1 MAEDSDLEKSEPA
14 SQRRIEQAREKGQI
28 PRSRE
33 LSTFAVLMAS
43 GGALMALA
51 PQLMEGMLA
60 LMRNGLTIERA
71 VAFDPL
77 LMAVRLQQE
86 AWNILLVFFPYI
98 LVVVIAAIAA
108 PLIMGGWLFTFQA
121 LEPDFAKLNP
131 MKGIGRMFSWN
142 SLAELGKALLK
153 SMLIGGVALWVIWIN
168 TDALFAL
175 MLEPLGEGIAHTGHL
190 VGMTFMAVA
199 GATIVLVAIDVPLQ
213 LWQHASKLKMTKEEI
228 RQEYKET
235 EGSPEVKGRIRQLQR
250 EAARKRMMAEVPM
263 ADVIVTNPTRYAVA
277 LRYQGDSMRAP
288 KVVAKGAALVAQR
301 IRDIGEENHVPVLMA
316 PPLARALYHHAELDE
331 EIPATLYTAVA
342 EVLAYVYQLRRH
354 EEGAAAAPET
364 PRDLPVPPELDPE
377 HDTENA
383 SRH

>member
-1 MAEDSDLEKSEPA
+1 MAEDSDLERSEPA

-28 PRSRE
+28 ARSRE

-43 GGALMALA
+43 GGALIAMG
-51 PQLMEGMLA
+51 PQLMEGLMA
-60 LMRNGLTIERA
+60 LMKNGLTVERA

-77 LMAVRLQQE
+77 LMLVRLQQE
-86 AWNILLVFFPYI
+86 VWNILVVFFPFM

-108 PLIMGGWLFTFQA
+108 PMAMGGWLFSMQA

-131 MKGIGRMFSWN
+131 LNGLGRMFSWN
-142 SLAELGKALLK
+142 SVAELGKAILK
-153 SMLIGGVALWVIWIN
+153 SLLIGGVATWVIWHN
-168 TDALFAL
+168 KDAVFAL
-175 MLEPLGEGIAHTGHL
+175 MFEPLDLGIAHVGKL
-190 VGMTFMAVA
+190 VGSTFMAVA
-199 GATIVLVAIDVPLQ
+199 GSTILLVAIDVPLQ
-213 LWQHASKLKMTKEEI
+213 LWEHSNKLKMTKEEI

-250 EAARKRMMAEVPM
+250 EAARKRMMAEVPK

-288 KVVAKGAALVAQR
+288 KVVAKGAALLAQR
-301 IRDIGEENHVPVLMA
+301 IRALGEENHVPILMA

-342 EVLAYVYQLRRH
+342 EVLAYIYQLRKY
-354 EEGAAAAPET
+354 EEGAGTMPET
-364 PRDLPVPPELDPE
+364 PHDLPVPPELDPE
-377 HDTENA
+377 HNAENA
-383 SRH
+383 SLH